1 MSPTIEAVMKRP
13 RTRCLRSSLYVKTTV
28 GWTIRPTCRDD
39 LRYAGLAFTRVEYF
53 IHDVFGNIYYL
64 LLESF
69 KCNIGKI
76 ANWFS
81 KRVRKRQEKS

>member
-1 MSPTIEAVMKRP
+1 MLKLQSAGPYDQHV
-13 RTRCLRSSLYVKTTV
+13 
-28 GWTIRPTCRDD
+28 DD
-39 LRYAGLAFTRVEYF
+39 LRYAGIAFTRVEYF